1 MRTPLLSESMVFVSD
16 FGPSLPPLSQC
27 ERDGLAS
34 GHFVLVKECKAKS
47 IHDTEAS
54 GCIIPIL

>member
-1 MRTPLLSESMVFVSD
+1 MKTPLLSESIVFASD

-27 ERDGLAS
+27 ERDGSAPGL
-34 GHFVLVKECKAKS
+34 FVLAKECKAKS
-47 IHDTEAS
+47 LHDTEAS